1 MRGVIQQWVYEHP
14 MNSIDKLKQHLVIW
28 CLTQSAAEHY
38 SQQVVEVTES
48 VQADE
53 HFEHQLCAC
62 EKVMDT

>member
-14 MNSIDKLKQHLVIW
+14 MNSVDKLKQHLVIW
-28 CLTQSAAEHY
+28 FWQSAAEHY

-53 HFEHQLCAC
+53 HFKHQLCAC